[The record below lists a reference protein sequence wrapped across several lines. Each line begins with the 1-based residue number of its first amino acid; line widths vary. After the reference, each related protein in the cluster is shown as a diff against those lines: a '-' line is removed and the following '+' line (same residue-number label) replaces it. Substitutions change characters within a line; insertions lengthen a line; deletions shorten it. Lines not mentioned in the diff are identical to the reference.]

1 MSEILRTWLC
11 LNARCNAEFDAWEAN
26 PSCSR
31 CGCVRVQW
39 VPGGGHIA
47 NVSGR
52 ADAEFRTL
60 ADNFNLTDM
69 HSAVRGE
76 AAKKVKSQPTVDP
89 RSAPAHQFAPG
100 FSAVAHPSQAVCV
113 PSMNKVNFKAKAGVG
128 SALPH
133 SRTVPGIHANTVI
146 DASHRPPR

>member
-1 MSEILRTWLC
+1 MAEILRSWLC
-11 LNARCNAEFDAWEAN
+11 LNSRCGSQFNAWEEN
-26 PSCSR
+26 PPCTK

-39 VPGGGHIA
+39 VPAGGHVR
-47 NVSGR
+47 NVAGG
-52 ADAEFRTL
+52 ADAEFRAL
-60 ADNFNLTDM
+60 ADAFNMNDM

-76 AAKKVKSQPTVDP
+76 AAKKIKSQPNVDP
-89 RSAPAHQFAPG
+89 QSAPAHQFAPG

-133 SRTVPGIHANTVI
+133 SRTVPGIHANTMI
-146 DASHRPPR
+146 EATHRA